1 MAYTKAVRFG
11 NFANSRR
18 ALKFLPAEFDKSDIT
33 DKILFHK
40 AEAFQSR
47 DGLRVNKS
55 AVKIYGD
62 AALFDGKFSEFFG
75 KRVFVKRAENGYE
88 ILYTDKI
95 QRGFIKSKFTLEN
108 GESGR
113 IVYNDR
119 LGGGECPWIYFL
131 VTWNFVCADKES
143 FKPKI
148 FYIKQPDF
156 VFKDLKPLRYS
167 GQR

>member
-1 MAYTKAVRFG
+1 MIYTKAVRFG

-33 DKILFHK
+33 DEILFHK
-40 AEAFQSR
+40 AEAFQSP

-55 AVKIYGD
+55 AVKIYGE

-75 KRVFVKRAENGYE
+75 KRVFVKRAANGYE

-95 QRGFIKSKFTLEN
+95 QRGFIKSKFTLKN

-113 IVYNDR
+113 IIYNDR
-119 LGGGECPWIYFL
+119 RGGAECPWIYYL

-156 VFKDLKPLRYS
+156 VFDDLKRLRYN
-167 GQR
+167 GR